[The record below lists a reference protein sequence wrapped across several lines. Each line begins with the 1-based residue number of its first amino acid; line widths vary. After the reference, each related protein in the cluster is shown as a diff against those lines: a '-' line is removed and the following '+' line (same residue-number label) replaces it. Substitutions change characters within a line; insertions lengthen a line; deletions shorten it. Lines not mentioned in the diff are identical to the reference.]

1 VPKPAKIHTTRIPGA
16 HVKKVE
22 EYEKAERSPPGTEAQ
37 SSIKVFTTPE
47 LHKKRERLIEHPVD
61 INDATKDDV
70 DKTKFLPQA
79 ERHNVLLCE
88 DGVVSADVD
97 ASGFFDHFGLGEEV
111 RDFYAFLYRGE
122 LWRFKVLPMGLR
134 HSVAIAH
141 TATRML
147 LNYDMKGVHAEP
159 YIDNI
164 RFVGKPEEVVEA
176 MSTFLLRCKAVCV
189 TLNEVDV
196 TTLAGQGAWYHEGQR
211 IRRAGRYLQ
220 TNSTIRQ
227 ARSTDGQRRS
237 HRRQHSGLRFEQRL
251 QSVLH
256 RQHHL
261 QQDRTGVPTLGT
273 PHAAHPGREQPG
285 GRPLQRMR

>member
-1 VPKPAKIHTTRIPGA
+1 LLTPPSSEALGISRLKTKRYDLHCKNVKTLDFDKLVRLPGLDPNIAKELRELGRWLKDPAKYKKVPKPAKVHTTRIPGA
-16 HVKKVE
+16 HLKKVE
-22 EYEKAERSPPGTEAQ
+22 EYEKAERAPPGTEAR

-47 LHKKRERLIEHPVD
+47 PHKNRERLIEHPVD

-70 DKTKFLPQA
+70 DKTKFLPHA

-88 DGVVSADVD
+88 DGVMSADVD
-97 ASGFFDHFGLGEEV
+97 ASSWFDHFGLGEEV

-122 LWRFKVLPMGLR
+122 LWRFKVLPMGLH

-189 TLNEVDV
+189 T
-196 TTLAGQGAWYHEGQR
+196 
-211 IRRAGRYLQ
+211 
-220 TNSTIRQ
+220 
-227 ARSTDGQRRS
+227 
-237 HRRQHSGLRFEQRL
+237 
-251 QSVLH
+251 
-256 RQHHL
+256 
-261 QQDRTGVPTLGT
+261 
-273 PHAAHPGREQPG
+273 
-285 GRPLQRMR
+285 